1 MSARR
6 PALIAMSQEKA
17 RRGRMNRLGAAGG
30 RVRDLA
36 WVVLLREELH
46 IAAYCL
52 NDVPCGTTAF
62 SCGPTPGLRLTYR
75 QQRKPRIDQCRRLLP
90 AVSCPNIWDA
100 HACNQAF

>member
-1 MSARR
+1 
-6 PALIAMSQEKA
+6 
-17 RRGRMNRLGAAGG
+17 
-30 RVRDLA
+30 VRDLA

-90 AVSCPNIWDA
+90 AVSCPNPSGTFMPATRRFKIRELRCSD
-100 HACNQAF
+100 